1 MKIIQRIKETLYNLF
16 LKPSMRIGL
25 GVLVT
30 GGFIAG
36 IVFWTAFDE
45 GLKATNSE
53 AFCISC
59 HTMADNVY
67 PELQQTAHFRN
78 RTGVRAY
85 CSDCHVPH
93 SFTDKI
99 ARKVQASREV
109 WHHLTGDIGTREK
122 FLDKRLELAQRE
134 WKRMNA
140 NGSKEC
146 RSCHDYEHMAF
157 EKMDIMAEMEMR
169 GAASRN
175 TSCIEC
181 HKGIAH
187 QLPVVESVTNE
198 DLVKL
203 LDTAS
208 TITTSVNDIYFNV
221 LPQELYSDEGLKD
234 SIGSLEVATEVK
246 ILEKRGDAE
255 KIEYELWRKNKGYG
269 RVLYGAYSLNTVS
282 AILDKEVAEKNQFA
296 VLETKEDPLTGL
308 EWQKVKGTAWIQSG
322 GLTHD
327 IDPIWEVA
335 NMSYTEGCSTCH
347 IQPDA
352 EHYDTNT
359 WPGLFAGMVG
369 FTNMDEDTSKVVLK
383 YLQLHSM
390 DFKEKNNQ
398 SAID

>member
-1 MKIIQRIKETLYNLF
+1 MGMIKRIKEILYTLF

-36 IVFWTAFDE
+36 IIFWNGFDA

-67 PELQQTAHFRN
+67 PELQQTVHFRN

-93 SFTDKI
+93 NFTDKI

-109 WHHLTGDIGTREK
+109 WNHLTGDIGTREK
-122 FLDKRLELAQRE
+122 FIDKRLELAQRE
-134 WKRMNA
+134 WARMNA

-146 RSCHDYEHMAF
+146 RACHDYEHMAF

-169 GAASRN
+169 GAAQRN

-187 QLPVVESVTNE
+187 QLPVVQSLRNA
-198 DLVKL
+198 DLEKL
-203 LDTAS
+203 LDDAS
-208 TITTSVNDIYFNV
+208 GVTTSVDHEYYNV
-221 LPQELYSDEGLKD
+221 LPQPLYLDETLQE
-234 SIGSLEVATEVK
+234 SVGSLEVATEVK
-246 ILEKRGDAE
+246 IVAKEGDAE

-269 RVLYGAYSLNTVS
+269 RVLYGEFSLNTVS
-282 AILDKEVAEKNQFA
+282 AILDKEVAEKQDYT
-296 VLETKEDPLTGL
+296 VLETREDPLTGL
-308 EWQKVKGTAWIQSG
+308 EWQRIKGTAWIEKG
-322 GLTHD
+322 GLTSD
-327 IDPIWEVA
+327 ITPIWEVA
-335 NMSYTEGCSTCH
+335 NASYTQGCSTCH

-390 DFKEKNNQ
+390 DFSEKNN
-398 SAID
+398 

>member
-1 MKIIQRIKETLYNLF
+1 MGILRRLKEMLYNLF

-36 IVFWTAFDE
+36 IIFWNAFDA

-67 PELQQTAHFRN
+67 PELQQTVHFRN

-93 SFTDKI
+93 NFTDKI

-109 WHHLTGDIGTREK
+109 WSHLTGDIGTREK
-122 FLDKRLELAQRE
+122 FLDKRLVLAQRE
-134 WKRMNA
+134 WDRLNA

-146 RSCHDYEHMAF
+146 RACHDYEHMAF

-187 QLPVVESVTNE
+187 QLPVVESIRNE
-198 DLVKL
+198 DLDKL
-203 LDTAS
+203 LTSANKESTA
-208 TITTSVNDIYFNV
+208 INHEYYNV
-221 LPQELYSDEGLKD
+221 LPQTLYLDESL
-234 SIGSLEVATEVK
+234 SEPIGTLEVATEVRIIDK
-246 ILEKRGDAE
+246 KGDAE
-255 KIEYELWRKNKGYG
+255 QIEYELWRKNKGYG
-269 RVLYGAYSLNTVS
+269 RVLYGAYSLNMVS
-282 AILDKEVAEKNQFA
+282 AILDKEVAQNSEFNI
-296 VLETKEDPLTGL
+296 VETKEDPLTGL
-308 EWQKVKGTAWIQSG
+308 EWQRVKGTAWIEKG
-322 GLTHD
+322 GLMAD
-327 IDPIWEVA
+327 ITPIWEVA
-335 NMSYTEGCSTCH
+335 NASYTKGCSTCH
-347 IQPDA
+347 IQPDT

-390 DFKEKNNQ
+390 DFKNNQ
-398 SAID
+398 SAR

>member
-1 MKIIQRIKETLYNLF
+1 MRMIKRIKEILYNLF

-36 IVFWTAFDE
+36 IIFWNSFDA
-45 GLKATNSE
+45 GLKVTNSE
-53 AFCISC
+53 AFCLSC

-67 PELQQTAHFRN
+67 PELQQTVHFRN

-93 SFTDKI
+93 NFTDKI

-109 WHHLTGDIGTREK
+109 WNHLTGDIGTREK
-122 FLDKRLELAQRE
+122 FIDKRLELAQRE
-134 WKRMNA
+134 WARMNA

-146 RSCHDYEHMAF
+146 RACHDYEHMAF

-169 GAASRN
+169 GAAQRN

-187 QLPVVESVTNE
+187 QLPVVQSLRNA
-198 DLVKL
+198 DLEKL
-203 LDTAS
+203 LDNAS
-208 TITTSVNDIYFNV
+208 SVTTSVDHEYYNV
-221 LPQELYSDEGLKD
+221 LPQPLYLDESLD
-234 SIGSLEVATEVK
+234 ESIGSLEVATEIK
-246 ILEKRGDAE
+246 IVEKNGDAE

-269 RVLYGAYSLNTVS
+269 RVLYGEFSLNTVS
-282 AILDKEVAEKNQFA
+282 AILDKEVAEKQNFT
-296 VLETKEDPLTGL
+296 VLETREDPLTGL
-308 EWQKVKGTAWIQSG
+308 EWQRIKGTAWIKKG
-322 GLTHD
+322 GLTSD
-327 IDPIWEVA
+327 IAPIWEVA
-335 NMSYTEGCSTCH
+335 NASYTQGCSTCH

-390 DFKEKNNQ
+390 DFSEKNN
-398 SAID
+398 

>member
-1 MKIIQRIKETLYNLF
+1 MGILRRIKEMLYNLF

-36 IVFWTAFDE
+36 IIFWNAFDA

-67 PELQQTAHFRN
+67 PELQQTVHFRN

-93 SFTDKI
+93 NFTDKI

-109 WHHLTGDIGTREK
+109 WAHLTGDIGTREK
-122 FLDKRLELAQRE
+122 FLDKRLVLAQRE
-134 WKRMNA
+134 WDRCNA

-146 RSCHDYEHMAF
+146 RACHDYEHMAF

-187 QLPVVESVTNE
+187 QLPVVESIRNE
-198 DLVKL
+198 DLDKL
-203 LDTAS
+203 LTSANKESTA
-208 TITTSVNDIYFNV
+208 VNHEYYNV
-221 LPQELYSDEGLKD
+221 LPQTLYLDESL
-234 SIGSLEVATEVK
+234 SEPIGTLEVATEVRIIDK
-246 ILEKRGDAE
+246 KGDAE
-255 KIEYELWRKNKGYG
+255 QIEYELWRKNKGYG
-269 RVLYGAYSLNTVS
+269 RVLYGAYSLNMVS
-282 AILDKEVAEKNQFA
+282 AILDKEVAQNSEFNI
-296 VLETKEDPLTGL
+296 VETKEDPLTGL
-308 EWQKVKGTAWIQSG
+308 EWQRVKGTAWIEKG
-322 GLTHD
+322 GLMAD
-327 IDPIWEVA
+327 ITPIWEVA
-335 NMSYTEGCSTCH
+335 NASYTKSCSTCH
-347 IQPDA
+347 IQPDT

-390 DFKEKNNQ
+390 DFKNNQ
-398 SAID
+398 SAR

>member
-1 MKIIQRIKETLYNLF
+1 MGMIKRIKEMLYTLF

-36 IVFWTAFDE
+36 IIFWNSFDA

-67 PELQQTAHFRN
+67 PELQQTVHFRN
-78 RTGVRAY
+78 RTGVRAF

-93 SFTDKI
+93 NFTDKI

-109 WHHLTGDIGTREK
+109 WNHLTGDIGTREK

-134 WKRMNA
+134 WARMNA

-169 GAASRN
+169 GAAQRN

-187 QLPVVESVTNE
+187 QLPVVKSIRNA
-198 DLVKL
+198 DLDKL
-203 LDTAS
+203 LDGAS
-208 TITTSVNDIYFNV
+208 SVTTSVDHDYYNV
-221 LPQELYSDEGLKD
+221 LPQPLYLDERLND
-234 SIGSLEVATEVK
+234 PIGSLEVATEVK
-246 ILEKRGDAE
+246 IIEKNGDAE
-255 KIEYELWRKNKGYG
+255 KVEYELWRKNKGYG
-269 RVLYGAYSLNTVS
+269 RVLYGAFSLNTVS
-282 AILDKEVAEKNQFA
+282 AILDKEVAEKQDFT
-296 VLETKEDPLTGL
+296 VLETREDPLTGL
-308 EWQKVKGTAWIQSG
+308 EWQRIKGSAWIKKG
-322 GLTHD
+322 GLTTD
-327 IDPIWEVA
+327 ITPIWEVA
-335 NMSYTEGCSTCH
+335 NASYTQGCSTCH
-347 IQPDA
+347 VQPDT

-390 DFKEKNNQ
+390 DFSQKNN
-398 SAID
+398 

>member
-1 MKIIQRIKETLYNLF
+1 MGIIKRTQRALYNLF
-16 LKPSMRIGL
+16 LRPSMKIGL

-36 IVFWTAFDE
+36 IIFWNGFDA
-45 GLKATNSE
+45 GLKYTNSE
-53 AFCISC
+53 AFCTSC

-67 PELQQTAHFRN
+67 PELQQTVHFRN

-93 SFTDKI
+93 NFTDKI

-109 WHHLTGDIGTREK
+109 WSHITGDIGTREK

-134 WKRMNA
+134 WARMSA

-146 RSCHDYEHMAF
+146 RACHDYEHMAF

-169 GAASRN
+169 GAAARN

-187 QLPVVESVTNE
+187 QLPVVESIRNE
-198 DLVKL
+198 DLDKL
-203 LDTAS
+203 LAS
-208 TITTSVNDIYFNV
+208 ANNEKTTIDHEYYNV
-221 LPQELYSDEGLKD
+221 LPQSLYLDETL
-234 SIGSLEVATEVK
+234 STPIGSLEVATEVRV
-246 ILEKRGDAE
+246 IEKNGDAE

-269 RVLYGAYSLNTVS
+269 RVLYGEYSLNTVS
-282 AILDKEVAEKNQFA
+282 AILEKEIAQNETFN
-296 VLETKEDPLTGL
+296 VLEVKEDPLTGL
-308 EWQKVKGTAWIQSG
+308 EWQKVAGTAWIQSG
-322 GLTHD
+322 GLTAD
-327 IDPIWEVA
+327 ITPIWEVA
-335 NMSYTEGCSTCH
+335 NASYTQSCSTCH
-347 IQPDA
+347 VQPDTA
-352 EHYDTNT
+352 HYDTNT

-390 DFKEKNNQ
+390 DFAKQQAAQN
-398 SAID
+398 SH

>member
-1 MKIIQRIKETLYNLF
+1 MKMIKRMKEILYALF

-36 IVFWTAFDE
+36 IIFWNSFDA

-53 AFCISC
+53 AFCVSC

-67 PELQQTAHFRN
+67 PELKQTVHFRN
-78 RTGVRAY
+78 RTGVRAF

-93 SFTDKI
+93 NFTDKI
-99 ARKVQASREV
+99 ARKVQASREL
-109 WHHLTGDIGTREK
+109 WSHLTGGIGTREK

-134 WKRMNA
+134 WARMSA

-169 GAASRN
+169 GAAQRN

-187 QLPVVESVTNE
+187 QLPVVKSIRNA
-198 DLVKL
+198 DLDKL
-203 LDTAS
+203 LDGAS
-208 TITTSVNDIYFNV
+208 SVTTSIDHDYYNV
-221 LPQELYSDEGLKD
+221 LPQPLYLDESLND
-234 SIGSLEVATEVK
+234 PIGSLEVATEVK
-246 ILEKRGDAE
+246 IIEKNGDAE
-255 KIEYELWRKNKGYG
+255 KVEYELWRKNKGYG
-269 RVLYGAYSLNTVS
+269 RVLYGAFSLNTVS
-282 AILDKEVAEKNQFA
+282 AILDKEVAEKQDFT
-296 VLETKEDPLTGL
+296 VLETREDPLTGL
-308 EWQKVKGTAWIQSG
+308 EWQRIKGSAWVKKG
-322 GLTHD
+322 GLTTD
-327 IDPIWEVA
+327 ITPIWEVA
-335 NMSYTEGCSTCH
+335 NASYTQGCSTCH
-347 IQPDA
+347 VQPDT

-390 DFKEKNNQ
+390 DFSQKNN
-398 SAID
+398 

>member
-1 MKIIQRIKETLYNLF
+1 MRMIKRIKEILYNLF

-36 IVFWTAFDE
+36 IIFWNSFDA

-53 AFCISC
+53 AFCLSC

-67 PELQQTAHFRN
+67 PELQQTVHFRN

-93 SFTDKI
+93 NFTDKI

-109 WHHLTGDIGTREK
+109 WNHLTGDIGTREK
-122 FLDKRLELAQRE
+122 FIDKRLELAQRE
-134 WKRMNA
+134 WARMNA

-146 RSCHDYEHMAF
+146 RACHDYEHMAF

-169 GAASRN
+169 GAAQRN

-187 QLPVVESVTNE
+187 QLPVVQSLRNA
-198 DLVKL
+198 DLEKL
-203 LDTAS
+203 LDNAS
-208 TITTSVNDIYFNV
+208 SVTTSVDHEYYNV
-221 LPQELYSDEGLKD
+221 LPQPLYLDESLD
-234 SIGSLEVATEVK
+234 ESIGSLEVATEIK
-246 ILEKRGDAE
+246 IVEKNGDAE

-269 RVLYGAYSLNTVS
+269 RVLYGEFSLNTVS
-282 AILDKEVAEKNQFA
+282 AILDKEVAEKQNFT
-296 VLETKEDPLTGL
+296 VLETREDPLTGL
-308 EWQKVKGTAWIQSG
+308 EWQRIKGTAWIKKG
-322 GLTHD
+322 GLTSD
-327 IDPIWEVA
+327 IAPIWEVA
-335 NMSYTEGCSTCH
+335 NASYTQGCSTCH

-390 DFKEKNNQ
+390 DFSEKNN
-398 SAID
+398 

>member
-1 MKIIQRIKETLYNLF
+1 MGMIKRIKEMLYTLF

-36 IVFWTAFDE
+36 IIFWNSFDA

-67 PELQQTAHFRN
+67 PELQQTVHFRN
-78 RTGVRAY
+78 RTGVRAF

-93 SFTDKI
+93 NFTDKI

-109 WHHLTGDIGTREK
+109 WNHLTGDIGTREK

-134 WKRMNA
+134 WARMNA

-169 GAASRN
+169 GAAQRN

-187 QLPVVESVTNE
+187 QLPVVKSIRNA
-198 DLVKL
+198 DLDKL
-203 LDTAS
+203 LDGAS
-208 TITTSVNDIYFNV
+208 SVTTSVDHDYYNV
-221 LPQELYSDEGLKD
+221 LPQPLYLDESLND
-234 SIGSLEVATEVK
+234 PIGSLEVATEVK
-246 ILEKRGDAE
+246 IIEKNGDAE
-255 KIEYELWRKNKGYG
+255 KVEYELWRKNKGYG
-269 RVLYGAYSLNTVS
+269 RVLYGAFSLNTVS
-282 AILDKEVAEKNQFA
+282 AILDKEVAEKQDFT
-296 VLETKEDPLTGL
+296 VLETREDPLTGL
-308 EWQKVKGTAWIQSG
+308 EWQRIKGSAWIKKG
-322 GLTHD
+322 GLTTD
-327 IDPIWEVA
+327 ITPIWEVA
-335 NMSYTEGCSTCH
+335 NASYTQGCSTCH
-347 IQPDA
+347 VQPDT

-390 DFKEKNNQ
+390 DFSQKNN
-398 SAID
+398 